1 MKVHVFLLSAASLV
15 CALAGCGGPNVE
27 IKGENGETVK
37 IDGKGGVEV
46 KDKNGTTAM
55 SSADG
60 KVTATDA
67 KGNTATVEGKD
78 GSMKVDGPDGKM
90 EMSKDAVKESELG
103 LPFYPGSTSVNAQKS
118 EANGKSQFLC
128 IRQTKDDAKKVAE
141 FYISKFKVESN
152 ASTGTDGNDM
162 VVLGG
167 KLADGRKVALNVTQ
181 NKGEET
187 TISIVVGQE

>member
-1 MKVHVFLLSAASLV
+1 MKVHVFLLSAASLA
-15 CALAGCGGPNVE
+15 CALAGCGGPKVE

-67 KGNTATVEGKD
+67 KGNTATIEGKD

-90 EMSKDAVKESELG
+90 EMSKDAVKESDLG

-118 EANGKSQFLC
+118 EANGKTQLLC
-128 IRQTKDDAKKVAE
+128 IRQTKDEAKKVAE
-141 FYISKFKVESN
+141 FYKGKFKVESN
-152 ASTGTDGNDM
+152 TTSGTDDTQM
-162 VVLGG
+162 VIMAG
-167 KLADGRKVALNVTQ
+167 KLTDGRKVSLNVTQ
-181 NKGEET
+181 NKGEDT
-187 TISIVVGQE
+187 TVSIVVAPE

>member
-103 LPFYPGSTSVNAQKS
+103 LPFYPGSTSMNAQKT
-118 EANGKSQFLC
+118 EANGKTQLLS

-141 FYISKFKVESN
+141 FYKDKFKVESN
-152 ASTGTDGNDM
+152 ATSGTEDNQM
-162 VVLGG
+162 IILTG
-167 KLADGRKVALNVTQ
+167 KLADGRKVSLNVSQ
-181 NKGEET
+181 SKGEET
-187 TISIVVGQE
+187 SVSIVVGPE